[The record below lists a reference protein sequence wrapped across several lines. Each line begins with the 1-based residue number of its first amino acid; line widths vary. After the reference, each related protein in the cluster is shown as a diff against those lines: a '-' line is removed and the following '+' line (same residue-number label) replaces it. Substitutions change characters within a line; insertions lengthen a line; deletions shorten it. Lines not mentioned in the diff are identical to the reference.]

1 MITHNEILVHFRL
14 FSIELCSL
22 LHLAKCCIFLLDNLC
37 AKKAVM
43 SGLTL
48 HSNVARLVDGHVVLN
63 DKGVE
68 DGAVGEIVFKRA
80 LAILM
85 CATYRNQLLNVFV
98 RPSLVAVAL
107 QMTRSFRK
115 GTLGWL

>member
-1 MITHNEILVHFRL
+1 MKYWCILGC
-14 FSIELCSL
+14 FSTDLCSL
-22 LHLAKCCIFLLDNLC
+22 LHLPECCIFLLDNLC

-48 HSNVARLVDGHVVLN
+48 HSNIARLADGHVVLN
-63 DKGVE
+63 DKGME
-68 DGAVGEIVFKRA
+68 DGTVGKIVFKRA

-98 RPSLVAVAL
+98 RPSLVALAL

-115 GTLGWL
+115 GTFG

>member
-1 MITHNEILVHFRL
+1 V
-14 FSIELCSL
+14 
-22 LHLAKCCIFLLDNLC
+22 
-37 AKKAVM
+37 

-48 HSNVARLVDGHVVLN
+48 HANIARLVDGHVVLN

-107 QMTRSFRK
+107 QMTGSFRK
-115 GTLGWL
+115 GAFGWLGDLDGFAPCAVLVRGARGSRGC